1 MSRLAFDAEIAE
13 AVAEL
18 LTDSPETSAD
28 GLLVT
33 LAAAPDPSVIADMRD
48 NDVLTVVYPSE
59 YTVDP
64 VSRDGLRHEIGIG
77 VTLMRRA
84 INTFAEAKVLMINA
98 ANVRAALTRQHLTI
112 GTGILAEWQTTTSDR
127 SIEHDPLRT
136 TQGIVMIHILARYSV
151 HTHD

>member
-1 MSRLAFDAEIAE
+1 
-13 AVAEL
+13 
-18 LTDSPETSAD
+18 
-28 GLLVT
+28 
-33 LAAAPDPSVIADMRD
+33 
-48 NDVLTVVYPSE
+48 
-59 YTVDP
+59 
-64 VSRDGLRHEIGIG
+64 
-77 VTLMRRA
+77 
-84 INTFAEAKVLMINA
+84 MINA